1 MQSADGIRQR
11 GDRRARWMCGL
22 LAGTAF
28 VGADMPAA
36 AQDATWL
43 PSPPSNIFN
52 SAANW
57 TPATV
62 PTGTAF
68 FGTSNTTT
76 LVFSAGTTTVGG
88 WTFNA
93 GASAYSFA
101 LGSGQI
107 LNFNGAGITST
118 AAAPPSP
125 PPSTLNLTFS
135 TPAPPATLRSPG
147 TFQVRAELSVS

>member
-1 MQSADGIRQR
+1 
-11 GDRRARWMCGL
+11 MCGL

-28 VGADMPAA
+28 VGAAMLAA

-76 LVFSAGTTTVGG
+76 LVFSPGTTRVGG

-101 LGSGQI
+101 LGMVKSSI
-107 LNFNGAGITST
+107 STVPVSSST

-147 TFQVRAELSVS
+147 TFQVRAELSAS